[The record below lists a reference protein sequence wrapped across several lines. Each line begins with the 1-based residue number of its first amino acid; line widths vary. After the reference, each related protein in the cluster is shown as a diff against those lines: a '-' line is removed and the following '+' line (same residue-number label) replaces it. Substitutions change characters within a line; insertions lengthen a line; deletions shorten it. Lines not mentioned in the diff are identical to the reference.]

1 MIASKLEPIDLETF
15 FYGKPCLTCGSTI
28 RYKSGSHLCRDCAKR
43 KNIKYRSANAKQKKA
58 KPDNNLEKQAI
69 KEQLRIEKER
79 VKENKRLEREK
90 AKIEA
95 DRIRAEKENERKK
108 QVVEKINNRTYEG
121 KPCKRC
127 GSTCRYKSQGK
138 CVSCHKKYLLNRYEK
153 IKSQAL

>member
-1 MIASKLEPIDLETF
+1 MIASKLEPIDFETF

-58 KPDNNLEKQAI
+58 KPDNSLEKQAI
-69 KEQLRIEKER
+69 KEQKRLEKEQLKIEKEKLR
-79 VKENKRLEREK
+79 NDRSKVK
-90 AKIEA
+90 
-95 DRIRAEKENERKK
+95 
-108 QVVEKINNRTYEG
+108 TYEG

-127 GSTCRYKSQGK
+127 GSTCRYKLQGK